1 MIISMIKTRK
11 HSSCFGKFRLH
22 YKFSVV
28 KNDAFP
34 PFGLNLPEMKFA
46 PAATSNVRYTYFWRN
61 MWNMTMTYTMTTE
74 ISSTRDTHM
83 IPCTPCI
90 QAKNRNKL
98 VNTRMLGS

>member
-28 KNDAFP
+28 KNDAVP

-46 PAATSNVRYTYFWRN
+46 PAATSNVRYTYF
-61 MWNMTMTYTMTTE
+61 
-74 ISSTRDTHM
+74 
-83 IPCTPCI
+83 
-90 QAKNRNKL
+90 
-98 VNTRMLGS
+98 